1 MIAAWA
7 LLLLLVLAVL
17 KRCAGTRGLAKIVF
31 LLRTRFRRRLFNRD
45 LQLILDNQHI
55 MYIPTVEDL
64 YIKVISRPPSSA
76 VIRAYFALRCKN
88 LKLFNEEHNTFI
100 SFPEGVCTPI
110 NGGGDRHPHASLVYD
125 QQVSFAN
132 YEEYFV
138 KALAME
144 GRLRQLIRPMWM
156 QLQLSTTGRALR
168 VRNTCEFYA
177 FLRLLQAEVPGAGEH
192 TDMHFSLTQVA
203 SDELMQREHRYQHAN
218 DDGEGDDDD
227 GDDFLSATS
236 SLA

>member
-7 LLLLLVLAVL
+7 LLLLAVLTVL
-17 KRCAGTRGLAKIVF
+17 KRCAGTRSLAKIVF

-88 LKLFNEEHNTFI
+88 LQLFNEQHDTFI

-110 NGGGDRHPHASLVYD
+110 NGDRHPHASLVYD

-177 FLRLLQAEVPGAGEH
+177 FLRLLQAEVPGANDH

-203 SDELMQREHRYQHAN
+203 SDELMQREHHHLHAI
-218 DDGEGDDDD
+218 GDDD